1 MPVDIGNA
9 RTDDAQTKKTPH
21 SHVTGGTHHQRRRLR
36 GHRFLKP
43 GIATTH
49 LRIDPEVAYMS
60 DHEILDLFNES
71 VLAQERAQASY
82 RHVGLEI
89 PERRPQ
95 VRYSERFDH

>member
-1 MPVDIGNA
+1 MP
-9 RTDDAQTKKTPH
+9 RPRRPH
-21 SHVTGGTHHQRRRLR
+21 TATLR
-36 GHRFLKP
+36 EVPITREGDCAVIEFLKP
-43 GIATTH
+43 GIATTP

-60 DHEILDLFNES
+60 NHEILDLFNES

-89 PERRPQ
+89 PEGRPQ